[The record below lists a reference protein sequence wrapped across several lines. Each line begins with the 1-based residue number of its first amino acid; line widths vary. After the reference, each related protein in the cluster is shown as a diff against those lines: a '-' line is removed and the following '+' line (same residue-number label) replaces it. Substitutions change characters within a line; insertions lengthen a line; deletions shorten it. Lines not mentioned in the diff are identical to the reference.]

1 MPLQFLKMMPESVLA
16 VMQAANGLSSG
27 PRRALRRIE
36 HWFDV
41 RRDRRILLSMNDQQL
56 KDIGISRGE
65 AERAI
70 RTGR

>member
-1 MPLQFLKMMPESVLA
+1 MPLQFLKITPVSILA
-16 VMQAANGLSSG
+16 MQVANGLGSG
-27 PRRALRRIE
+27 PRRAFRRFE
-36 HWFDV
+36 HWLEV

-56 KDIGISRGE
+56 KDIGISRSE